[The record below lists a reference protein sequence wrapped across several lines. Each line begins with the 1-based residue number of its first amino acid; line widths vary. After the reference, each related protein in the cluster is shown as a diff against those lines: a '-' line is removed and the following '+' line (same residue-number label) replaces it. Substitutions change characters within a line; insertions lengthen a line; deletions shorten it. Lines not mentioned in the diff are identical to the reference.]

1 MAFLIKRDYFILINE
16 EDLNI
21 VSYSSDEG
29 TSAESIIEET
39 EANVLFEISSY
50 LSGRYDV
57 SKIFFPVLEY
67 LNGETFKAGDF
78 IYLNAPKYVLL
89 NPYLVGALTV
99 KLDGLVYRCTTAGT
113 GTEAIFEAIGTA
125 GHYYTAKADTNAGDL
140 FSDSTKFDTGEK
152 RNALIKRYVI
162 DVALYELHSRI
173 NPRNIPEF
181 RIQRRD
187 DAINWL
193 KLVQNPR
200 NNVDA
205 DFLPKR
211 VFEDQNGNDISWN
224 SKKKLNHDY

>member
-1 MAFLIKRDYFILINE
+1 MAFLIKRDYLILINE

-50 LSGRYDV
+50 LSGRYDI

-67 LNGETFKAGDF
+67 LTGETFKAGDF
-78 IYLNAPKYVLL
+78 IYLNAPKYNVLIA
-89 NPYLVGALTV
+89 YLVGALTV

-113 GTEAIFEAIGTA
+113 GTQASFLVIGKA
-125 GHYYTAKADTNAGDL
+125 GNYYTAKVDTNASDL
-140 FSDSTKFDTGEK
+140 FSDLTKFETGEK

-162 DVALYELHSRI
+162 DIVLYELHSRI
-173 NPRNIPEF
+173 NPRNTPEF

-187 DAINWL
+187 DAIKWL
-193 KLVQNPR
+193 VSVQNPR
-200 NNVDA
+200 NNIDA

-211 VFEDQNGNDISWN
+211 VFEVQNGNDVSWN
-224 SKKKLNHDY
+224 SKKKLSHDY

>member
-1 MAFLIKRDYFILINE
+1 MAFLIKRDYFLLIDE
-16 EDLNI
+16 EDLD
-21 VSYSSDEG
+21 VVTFSSAEG
-29 TSAESIIEET
+29 TTAENIIEET
-39 EANVLFEISSY
+39 EANVIQEISSY

-78 IYLNAPKYVLL
+78 IHLTAPKLTTGASYV
-89 NPYLVGALTV
+89 VGQLTA
-99 KLDGLVYRCTTAGT
+99 KTDGFVYRCTTAGT
-113 GTEAIFEAIGTA
+113 DATAVFLKLGTEGN
-125 GHYYTAKADTNAGDL
+125 YYTAKVDTNAEDL
-140 FSDSTKFDTGEK
+140 FSDATKFDTGEK
-152 RNALIKRYVI
+152 RNALMKRHVVNI
-162 DVALYELHSRI
+162 ALYELHSRI

-187 DAINWL
+187 DSVSWL

-211 VFEDQNGNDISWN
+211 DFGEQRGNDISWK
-224 SKKKLNHDY
+224 SKTKLSHDY

>member
-1 MAFLIKRDYFILINE
+1 MAFLIKRDYFILIDE
-16 EDLNI
+16 ENLDV
-21 VSYSSDEG
+21 VSYSGDEG

-57 SKIFFPVLEY
+57 SKVFFPVLEY

-78 IYLNAPKYVLL
+78 IYLNAPKYDVLSA
-89 NPYLVGALTV
+89 YLVGALIV
-99 KLDGLVYRCTTAGT
+99 KLDGFVYRCSTAGA
-113 GTEAIFEAIGTA
+113 GPEADFEVIGKA
-125 GHYYTAKADTNAGDL
+125 GNYYTAIIDTNAGDL
-140 FSDSTKFDTGEK
+140 FSDSTKFETGEK

-162 DVALYELHSRI
+162 DITLYELHSRI

-187 DAINWL
+187 DAIKWL
-193 KLVQNPR
+193 GMVQNPR

-211 VFEDQNGNDISWN
+211 DLGPQKGNDISWS
-224 SKKKLNHDY
+224 SKKKLSHDY